1 MKKIRLP
8 DLIDLEFFFTRDEDF
23 TEELLEERDR
33 EIYLHAVQSHLKD
46 GSIDSRSSRREAIRL
61 WLGQRRNIYQKDS
74 GVQPVLP
81 GEAFNEAYRIIG
93 FIISVTGI
101 ICGSFLAVSMLIYDG
116 IEPINV
122 SVYFSVL
129 VMLQVLFVLL
139 TLRFFFIRS
148 SMGRLK
154 KYSVIYPLLGNFLM
168 RVMKKLSHRAQ
179 ERLSARQEQKIKAVF
194 GIATAQ
200 KTLYSPVLF
209 WSLFGLT
216 QAFGVFFNLGVI
228 GSTLVRVFT
237 ADLAFGWQS
246 TLQVSSQTV
255 HTLVRI
261 FAAPWAWIV
270 PPGIA
275 YPSLN
280 QIEGSRMVLKEGIYH
295 LLTPDLVS
303 WWPFL
308 VLAVCTYGLL
318 PRIILA
324 AAALL
329 GKRHALAGLDFTAAE
344 FDRLIMRMVQPRLTT
359 AGAAENDRQHVMNKD
374 TGADIVDDAVRV
386 RNIASIVL
394 MPTDLMPLY
403 NRSRLIEVIA
413 QYLGW
418 HVSDVLE
425 IYGES
430 SADQGVM
437 DTISDALK
445 REGGAVVLL
454 QEAWQPPI
462 IEIKDFIKTLR
473 RMLGQKQRIAVML
486 IGKPEVENIF
496 TRVDVADKEVWYC
509 SLRTMGDPYLRLESM
524 EESG

>member
-1 MKKIRLP
+1 
-8 DLIDLEFFFTRDEDF
+8 
-23 TEELLEERDR
+23 
-33 EIYLHAVQSHLKD
+33 
-46 GSIDSRSSRREAIRL
+46 
-61 WLGQRRNIYQKDS
+61 
-74 GVQPVLP
+74 
-81 GEAFNEAYRIIG
+81 
-93 FIISVTGI
+93 
-101 ICGSFLAVSMLIYDG
+101 
-116 IEPINV
+116 
-122 SVYFSVL
+122 
-129 VMLQVLFVLL
+129 
-139 TLRFFFIRS
+139 
-148 SMGRLK
+148 
-154 KYSVIYPLLGNFLM
+154 
-168 RVMKKLSHRAQ
+168 
-179 ERLSARQEQKIKAVF
+179 
-194 GIATAQ
+194 
-200 KTLYSPVLF
+200 
-209 WSLFGLT
+209 
-216 QAFGVFFNLGVI
+216 
-228 GSTLVRVFT
+228 
-237 ADLAFGWQS
+237 
-246 TLQVSSQTV
+246 
-255 HTLVRI
+255 
-261 FAAPWAWIV
+261 
-270 PPGIA
+270 
-275 YPSLN
+275 
-280 QIEGSRMVLKEGIYH
+280 
-295 LLTPDLVS
+295 
-303 WWPFL
+303 
-308 VLAVCTYGLL
+308 
-318 PRIILA
+318 
-324 AAALL
+324 
-329 GKRHALAGLDFTAAE
+329 
-344 FDRLIMRMVQPRLTT
+344 MRMVQPRLTT